1 VGEGPSGIEAI
12 LRSRAIIPH
21 QGVRLPFCAL
31 PAAGGGGLS
40 QSAASALIR
49 EEVRFIACRIKVLYE
64 EFERLQKI
72 ITALKKDNE
81 EKSAS
86 LNALVEKV

>member
-1 VGEGPSGIEAI
+1 M
-12 LRSRAIIPH
+12 
-21 QGVRLPFCAL
+21 
-31 PAAGGGGLS
+31 
-40 QSAASALIR
+40 
-49 EEVRFIACRIKVLYE
+49 ACRIKVLYE

-86 LNALVEKV
+86 LNALIEKVLTV